1 MRAIRPDRAIRTLAL
16 LLLLVLALAACG
28 SAATGQLSNVGSAVD
43 EGGTGAGTG
52 AAAPGATTGPK
63 QPGGDGVGAV
73 DDAKIVR
80 TGTMELQVED
90 VPAAIRIARDA
101 IRGLGGYVGASSTRN
116 DGDQPYAT
124 VTYRIPADR
133 WEEALDALRGLNGQT
148 RKVVGEETQAVE
160 VTGQVIDLEARIR
173 NLRSS
178 ETALQGIAAGAT
190 RVADVLEVQNQL
202 TAVRGQIEQ
211 LDAQLNDLQ
220 DRAGFATMTVTYSV
234 SILAVEVA
242 AQSWDPAAIV
252 DEATGSLISVLQAL
266 AGAGIWLAIVWL
278 PVIVVLSVVAG
289 AFVWLLRRFGV
300 LRRDRAVAP
309 PLPAGE

>member
-1 MRAIRPDRAIRTLAL
+1 MRAIRPDRATRTLAPL
-16 LLLLVLALAACG
+16 FLLVIALAACG
-28 SAATGQLSNVGSAVD
+28 SAATEQLSNVGSAVD
-43 EGGTGAGTG
+43 EGGPGAAAP

-148 RKVVGEETQAVE
+148 KKVVGEETQAVE

-202 TAVRGQIEQ
+202 SAVRGQIEQ
-211 LDAQLNDLQ
+211 LDAQLKDLQ
-220 DRAGFATMTVTYSV
+220 DRAGFATMTVTYIV

-309 PLPAGE
+309 RLPAGE